1 MNRTLYCENQLKQD
15 IKFIVLNPKMD
26 IICVVTTTNQ
36 IILFV
41 YIQHYIK
48 QRFPSF
54 GQISTIKR
62 SELGGGE
69 CTCCTWSFDGIELC
83 IGNDK
88 GKISI
93 YNIETCKF
101 EPILFNNSHSL
112 KITSM
117 LWKQSDIKIQNID
130 ELISSTD
137 TPELNINTPQ
147 NKSESI
153 SYLII
158 GDENGNLS
166 FILNGVYLLINL
178 QLKYQINNIIL
189 SPNKIYVN
197 TEKNFFCYDLEFLQ
211 NNNYFLYIVF
221 ILFIYIYLY
230 NRYLVDFPQSQKL

>member
-1 MNRTLYCENQLKQD
+1 
-15 IKFIVLNPKMD
+15 
-26 IICVVTTTNQ
+26 
-36 IILFV
+36 
-41 YIQHYIK
+41 
-48 QRFPSF
+48 
-54 GQISTIKR
+54 
-62 SELGGGE
+62 
-69 CTCCTWSFDGIELC
+69 
-83 IGNDK
+83 
-88 GKISI
+88 
-93 YNIETCKF
+93 
-101 EPILFNNSHSL
+101 
-112 KITSM
+112 M

-130 ELISSTD
+130 ELILSTD
-137 TPELNINTPQ
+137 TLELNINTPQ
-147 NKSESI
+147 NKLESI

-189 SPNKIYVN
+189 SPNNIYVN